1 MAGGNEVAKEV
12 EWRIKVEDDTLERTV
27 VGCMWAVTAG
37 VALKLCKFVKK
48 AWELGVNDPRKFIH
62 CLKVGIALSAVSL
75 FYYWKPLYDGVG
87 GNAMWAVMTVVVV
100 FEYTAGATISKTVN
114 RMCGTSL
121 AGFLGIGVH
130 WVASRAGEQLEPV
143 IIGVSL
149 FLLASAAT
157 FSRFIPTIKA
167 RFDYGAMI
175 FILTFSLV
183 SISSY
188 RVDELL
194 TMAQYRMF
202 TIIIG
207 SILCIIVSVTIRPIW
222 AGLELY
228 VLVTGNL
235 DKLANSLQCCVAQYF
250 GGSEAPEAESGE
262 VSNNKLLG
270 YKCVLGSKATE
281 ETMANLARW
290 EPVHGRFNFRHPW
303 RQYVRIGASMRSC
316 ASCIDALIGCINSDN
331 KASDDMKKTM
341 SSISMKVGANCA
353 SVIRELANTIR
364 NMTKSSKLDILVTE
378 MNSAAQELRS
388 LLNSYPNLV
397 NATSH
402 KARRSTQTETA
413 SPDDQAATIEI
424 PLIEI
429 IQVVTVASLL
439 IEIVAR
445 VEGIVEAVEEL
456 SDLAEFQPETC
467 VKSKQHAA
475 DSKISPDQ
483 QNDEEAV
490 IRTLQMV

>member
-1 MAGGNEVAKEV
+1 MARGNEVVKEV
-12 EWRIKVEDDTLERTV
+12 EWRIKVEEDETLQKTV
-27 VGCMWAVTAG
+27 VGCIWAVTAG

-100 FEYTAGATISKTVN
+100 FEYTAGATICKTVN
-114 RMCGTSL
+114 RMFGTSL

-130 WVASRAGEQLEPV
+130 WVASRAGEQWEPV
-143 IIGVSL
+143 IVGVSL

-157 FSRFIPTIKA
+157 FSRFIPTLKA
-167 RFDYGAMI
+167 RFDYGILI

-183 SISSY
+183 SVSGY

-194 TMAQYRMF
+194 VMAQYRIC

-207 SILCIIVSVTIRPIW
+207 SILCIIISVIIRPIW
-222 AGLELY
+222 AGFELF

-250 GGSEAPEAESGE
+250 GGSEASEDSDEMSDK
-262 VSNNKLLG
+262 KLLG
-270 YKCVLGSKATE
+270 YKCVLSSKATE
-281 ETMANLARW
+281 ETMANFARW
-290 EPVHGRFNFRHPW
+290 EPAHGRFNFRHPW
-303 RQYVRIGASMRSC
+303 RQYVKIGASMRSC
-316 ASCIDALIGCINSDN
+316 ASCLDALIGCINSDN
-331 KASDDMKKTM
+331 QASDDMKKNM
-341 SSISMKVGANCA
+341 SSISMKLGANCA
-353 SVIRELANTIR
+353 SVIRELATTIR
-364 NMTKSSKLDILVTE
+364 KMAKSSKLDILVTD

-397 NATSH
+397 NAPSH
-402 KARRSTQTETA
+402 NAKISTQTETA
-413 SPDDQAATIEI
+413 SPDDQAAKIEI
-424 PLIEI
+424 PLMEI

-445 VEGIVEAVEEL
+445 VEGIVENVEEL
-456 SDLAEFQPETC
+456 SVLANFQAEMC
-467 VKSKQHAA
+467 VKSKQHTS
-475 DSKISPDQ
+475 DSKVSPDQ
-483 QNDEEAV
+483 QNDDEPV
-490 IRTLQMV
+490 RTLQMV